1 MSDNSSSINKFNWIN
16 LLAYALNV
24 VATYGIGV
32 AGGLNLPSNAE
43 LSLKYQT
50 LVTPVG
56 WAFAIWGIIFVAQF
70 IWVVAQLGVPSLRN
84 HPIVVEKVRWNYLGV
99 CLMQVGW
106 TFAFSTE
113 TIPLSLFF
121 MLGILFFL
129 HRIVSSFK
137 ARDVTTSLL
146 QEFPFSIHYG
156 WILSASFVN
165 LNVLLVY
172 VQLSSAVQ
180 FVSAVLSLLVLTF
193 MAAASPVM
201 VVTLTVAWA
210 CLGIYYEVAKAPAE
224 SITQR
229 FSETEI
235 HTIQYL
241 AVGALVVL
249 LLRAVTHLI
258 QQRRQAS
265 YTGVSQHSDP
275 LLQE

>member
-1 MSDNSSSINKFNWIN
+1 MSGNSINNFNWVN
-16 LLAYALNV
+16 VLAYALNTV
-24 VATYGIGV
+24 VTYGIGA
-32 AGGLNLPSNAE
+32 AGWLNLPSNGE

-70 IWVVAQLGVPSLRN
+70 IWVVAQLVVPALRN

-113 TIPLSLFF
+113 TILLSLFF
-121 MLGILFFL
+121 MLAILFFL
-129 HRIVSSFK
+129 YRIVSSFR
-137 ARDVTTSLL
+137 AGASTGSIL
-146 QEFPFSIHYG
+146 QEFPFSIHCG
-156 WILSASFVN
+156 WILAASFVN
-165 LNVLLVY
+165 FNVVLVY
-172 VQLSSAVQ
+172 LQLSSVAQ

-193 MAAASPVM
+193 LAAASPVM

-210 CLGIYYEVAKAPAE
+210 CVGIYYEVAKGAAE

-241 AVGALVVL
+241 ALGALVVL
-249 LLRAVTHLI
+249 LLRAASRLI
-258 QQRRQAS
+258 SREEITATT
-265 YTGVSQHSDP
+265 YHKKD
-275 LLQE
+275 